1 MTGRKLT
8 ASIYNNL
15 PHKEKVAL
23 LSRGVMNHHRDGHSG
38 ESYDFLTETEKYN
51 LNSAYQ
57 NKKFDMN
64 NNAYWTDYTKP
75 S

>member
-1 MTGRKLT
+1 
-8 ASIYNNL
+8 
-15 PHKEKVAL
+15 
-23 LSRGVMNHHRDGHSG
+23 MNHHRDGHSG